1 MHCSSKWWKNGRVID
16 PDVCSEALLW
26 SIVEVPSTST
36 GINWIATLWKKN
48 RYANL
53 TKRIKKEKSKSLHW
67 YLGVILLK
75 INWLEAVG
83 KMAGVCIVIDF
94 SDLIRFN
101 SVAVLTS
108 LCHSYLSI
116 LIQLLNKYE
125 NRLIGGRMINVKLL
139 NFSCYLE

>member
-1 MHCSSKWWKNGRVID
+1 
-16 PDVCSEALLW
+16 
-26 SIVEVPSTST
+26 
-36 GINWIATLWKKN
+36 
-48 RYANL
+48 
-53 TKRIKKEKSKSLHW
+53 
-67 YLGVILLK
+67 
-75 INWLEAVG
+75 
-83 KMAGVCIVIDF
+83 MAGVCIVIDF

>member
-1 MHCSSKWWKNGRVID
+1 MFFEMMKKWKSNRPWCLQWSSSLKHCWGAKYF
-16 PDVCSEALLW
+16 
-26 SIVEVPSTST
+26 
-36 GINWIATLWKKN
+36 NWYQLNRYFVKKN